1 MEAIV
6 PPPKNLVRD
15 ARERVRNRVGAHVEE
30 ELANST
36 ITLGIL
42 SSERESKQLEELG
55 TFLDL
60 QVYNHDLAYSIALK
74 IFHLIM
80 ILKLM

>member
-1 MEAIV
+1 METVAVTPVI

-36 ITLGIL
+36 ITLDIF
-42 SSERESKQLEELG
+42 SSERENKQLEELG

-60 QVYNHDLAYSIALK
+60 QVWQSCMY
-74 IFHLIM
+74 
-80 ILKLM
+80 